1 MTLPGAGVLLSLAL
15 FPVKSVAGL
24 RPDVAVLQADGLRG
38 DRGHVLV
45 TADGTVLT
53 AKTAPRLR
61 ALELTGSAERPLL
74 TVPGGR
80 PGDLDAVAALLG
92 TGPLRLRADAA
103 GARQVAAVHVVT
115 RAQREDP
122 AAGDA
127 SRANL
132 VVDLD
137 PDLDGVPDDAEGA
150 ELVLGDPGG
159 APVRLRLGAHP
170 RHCAGWFAEVLVPGT
185 LRRGAPVQLLP
196 PHG

>member
-1 MTLPGAGVLLSLAL
+1 VTLPGAGVLLSLAL

-24 RPDVAVLQADGLRG
+24 HPEEADLGPDGLRG

-45 TADGTVLT
+45 TADGAVLT
-53 AKTAPRLR
+53 AKTAPLLR
-61 ALELTGSAERPLL
+61 SLELSGSAAHPLL
-74 TVPGGR
+74 AVPGGC

-103 GARQVAAVHVVT
+103 GARQVAPVHVVT
-115 RAQREDP
+115 SAQRTDP

-137 PDLDGVPDDAEGA
+137 AVPDDVEGA
-150 ELVLGDPGG
+150 ELEVGG
-159 APVRLRLGAHP
+159 TGGVPVRLRLGTRP

-185 LRRGAPVQLLP
+185 VRRGATVRLVP
-196 PHG
+196 GS

>member
-1 MTLPGAGVLLSLAL
+1 VTLPGAGVLVSLAL

-24 RPDVAVLQADGLRG
+24 HPDDAVLEPSGLRG

-53 AKTAPRLR
+53 AKTAPLLR
-61 ALELTGSAERPLL
+61 TLELTGSAEVPLL
-74 TVPGGR
+74 AVPGGR

-92 TGPLRLRADAA
+92 TGPVRLRADAA
-103 GARQVAAVHVVT
+103 GARQVAPVHVVT

-132 VVDLD
+132 VVDLGGLSE
-137 PDLDGVPDDAEGA
+137 PAEGA
-150 ELVLGDPGG
+150 ELVVGEPDA
-159 APVRLRLGAHP
+159 APARLRLGTRP
-170 RHCAGWFAEVLVPGT
+170 RHCAGWFAEVVAGGT
-185 LRRGAPVQLLP
+185 LRRGAPVRLLP
-196 PHG
+196 AHG